1 MKLLVMTPEAIDAEA
16 LRAVVGDEAAD
27 AEVLVI
33 TPAGHESGLRFW
45 LSDADD
51 AIEHAQAAADETQD
65 RMDEDGIDALA
76 ETGESEPAIALQD
89 ALASFDADRIIV
101 FTHPSGD
108 RDYREAKGLDDLGVP
123 VEFAEIEA

>member
-16 LRAVVGDEAAD
+16 LRTVVGDEAAD

-51 AIEHAQAAADETQD
+51 AIKHAQSAADETQD

-123 VEFAEIEA
+123 VEFAEIDS